1 MKRLKFSDEQIAYA
15 LRQAARGIAVADVC
29 RHLGISDATF
39 DMWKK
44 KYD

>member
-1 MKRLKFSDEQIAYA
+1 MKRSRFSDEQIAYA
-15 LRQAARGIAVADVC
+15 LRQAAVDMAVAYVC

>member
-1 MKRLKFSDEQIAYA
+1 MSRSPTPW
-15 LRQAARGIAVADVC
+15 QAAGGIAVAYVC